1 MGKKP
6 KNASQMIMMRNAK
19 KKKKS
24 KNPFVRYP
32 TEEQVEK
39 LTGIRMHIK

>member
-1 MGKKP
+1 
-6 KNASQMIMMRNAK
+6 MRK
-19 KKKKS
+19 RKRKV